1 MFVCAYI
8 VFLFVCLYAFVVV
21 SFCVGVILYLCR
33 FVPVMYRL
41 ILVTPALGNVY
52 FRNGFILYANASH
65 FIITI
70 TVNYVVILVTHLLSY
85 E

>member
-1 MFVCAYI
+1 MF
-8 VFLFVCLYAFVVV
+8 
-21 SFCVGVILYLCR
+21 ILGMVL
-33 FVPVMYRL
+33 L
-41 ILVTPALGNVY
+41 
-52 FRNGFILYANASH
+52 LYANASH